1 MFIPEGY
8 ILTQQAAE
16 HAARLADPIATASS
30 WDDAST
36 PVDFDR
42 HHRAISNAID
52 RLLQALSEGVLTAV
66 LLDAESGGFLDVPPR
81 VWRSNAGRE
90 ALWYSRL
97 EIYGTGRPGVFGAVL
112 LNQAAFRDWAEPL
125 PQSPRP
131 IRRAELERWW
141 ADYVRNHVTAGTIPT
156 REDDEVAIKRA
167 FPDAQQPSRDV
178 RRELRKLSPKDWEKR
193 GVKAARVRPR

>member
-1 MFIPEGY
+1 MFIPEDY
-8 ILTQQAAE
+8 ILAQQAAE
-16 HAARLADPIATASS
+16 HVARLADPVATASS
-30 WDDAST
+30 WVDAST

-52 RLLQALSEGVLTAV
+52 RLLQALSEGALKAV

-156 REDDEVAIKRA
+156 RKDIEAAIKRA
-167 FPDAQQPSRDV
+167 FPDARQPSRDV
-178 RRELRKLSPKDWEKR
+178 RLELRRTAPKSWHDP
-193 GVKAARVRPR
+193 GVKPAGVRPR